1 MAQETKQAIIKT
13 FMQLLNEKSFDKIT
27 VTDIVN
33 RCGIN
38 RNTFYYYYQDI
49 YELLEEIFTSETDK
63 IIKKHQHYD
72 TWVEAFFIAVGF
84 ARINKKAIYHIFNS
98 VNRQIVED
106 YLYKVIVKNMTEYVA
121 PIAEEIQADDEDR
134 DALIVFYSS
143 ALMYMVVLWLQS
155 GMKKNSDEYINRL
168 GFLLDGNIKHSLE
181 KRKMEREQSKNS
193 M

>member
-27 VTDIVN
+27 VTDIVS

-72 TWVEAFFIAVGF
+72 TWEEAFFIAVGF

-106 YLYKVIVKNMTEYVA
+106 YLYKVILKNMTEYVA

-143 ALMYMVVLWLQS
+143 ALMYMVILWLQS
-155 GMKKNSDEYINRL
+155 GMKKNSDEYISRL
-168 GFLLDGNIKHSLE
+168 GFLLDGNIRHSLE
-181 KRKMEREQSKNS
+181 KRKMEREQSENN
-193 M
+193 